1 MSEKILPASTG
12 SFLMNRAIMS
22 STPSAGENMLVK
34 MSSNKTQD

>member
-1 MSEKILPASTG
+1 MSENILSAATG

-22 STPSAGENMLVK
+22 SASSARENVLVK

>member
-22 STPSAGENMLVK
+22 SVSSTRENMSVK

>member
-1 MSEKILPASTG
+1 MSEKIFPASTG

-22 STPSAGENMLVK
+22 STSSAREKMLVK